1 MSGLQAGVVRTAFIT
16 GASRGI
22 GRATAL
28 RFASE
33 DTSIAVGFFRNRS
46 KAEAVCTE
54 LEGLGVKA
62 LPVKVH
68 TGDLDSISKAFDTV
82 GEVFGS
88 LNVFISNAASGVLRP
103 LSEVDARGWDWT
115 MNVNARGFLFG
126 AQRAAQLMPDGGSIV
141 ALTSAGSTHVLPG
154 YGAVGAS
161 KAALESLVRY
171 LAVELG
177 PRVRVNAVS
186 PGVVD
191 TDALTHF
198 PNRDELLGEAVQRTP
213 VGRLVTPDE
222 VAESVAFLCSP
233 AADMIRG
240 QILVIDGGSSLLA

>member
-1 MSGLQAGVVRTAFIT
+1 MKTAFIT

-28 RFASE
+28 RFAA
-33 DTSIAVGFFRNRS
+33 DGASIAVGFFRNRS
-46 KAEAVCTE
+46 KAEAVCAE
-54 LEGLGVKA
+54 LEGCGVKA

-68 TGDLDSISKAFDTV
+68 TGDLESISRAFDAV
-82 GEVFGS
+82 AEVFGS
-88 LNVFISNAASGVLRP
+88 LDVFVSNAASGVLRP
-103 LSEVDARGWDWT
+103 LVDVDARGWDWT
-115 MNVNARGFLFG
+115 MNVNARGFLLG

-198 PNRDELLGEAVQRTP
+198 PDRDQLLGEAVLRTP
-213 VGRLVTPDE
+213 VGRLVTPEE
-222 VAESVAFLCSP
+222 VAGSVAFLCSP

-240 QILVIDGGSSLLA
+240 HILVVDGGASLLA